1 MSEQPSEYKIEG
13 RPATIFRT
21 VKDKNN
27 PYVVVDRRI
36 VDNDKLSFKAK
47 GILLYLL
54 SRPDGWEVN
63 LVDLANR
70 SIDGLAS
77 VKSGVRELKDAGYLR
92 HTGLRKESGQFD
104 TVIWEVHEV
113 PQVGN
118 QLTVQPQVGVS
129 SPQVDY
135 PHVDKPHAVN
145 RMQVLSTLSTND
157 LSINTTTGEIFKIF
171 SSEIHPIT
179 SVVADKIGI
188 WMDDPK
194 IQDGW
199 IVDAIKEAS
208 IQNKRNWAYCE
219 AILKRWKT
227 EGKTPL
233 KITTR
238 INNRQAQIEKLRS
251 M

>member
-27 PYVVVDRRI
+27 PYVVVDRRV
-36 VDNDKLSFKAK
+36 VDDDKLSFKAK

-92 HTGLRKESGQFD
+92 HTGIRKDSGQFG

-145 RMQVLSTLSTND
+145 RIQVLSTLSTND
-157 LSINTTTGEIFKIF
+157 LSINTTTGAIFKVYENNIGLMT
-171 SSEIHPIT
+171 PIM
-179 SVVADKIGI
+179 ADKIN
-188 WMDDPK
+188 DALKTYKED
-194 IQDGW
+194 W
-199 IVDAIKEAS
+199 IIDALKEAVANGVRKWS
-208 IQNKRNWAYCE
+208 YVE
-219 AILKRWKT
+219 AILDRWQK
-227 EGKTPL
+227 EGRNSPKQIIGKT
-233 KITTR
+233 
-238 INNRQAQIEKLRS
+238 NRQARLMKQLETA
-251 M
+251 